1 MIEEKECGICGKVDN
16 SIGRYGYKPKDQN
29 MILLLSLSLAGQM
42 DNKSAR
48 TIAEHITGHQSKIC
62 HMHVVQAAQYIL
74 AEMTLAG
81 KGIAYLVDPCAS
93 GSTVY
98 VKDADIP
105 QGLVQILNTI
115 AEGTVT
121 IKPRDVSKF
130 LNDALERYYASAL
143 WPVTEEVDDPES
155 PVKADGDGEE
165 EGEVAGISGFYE
177 GSESSFTAEVF
188 LNDKSDP
195 NCITVAEKMGGI
207 LLVPA
212 PSGVD
217 GNALAGL
224 SDRNSAYPSEMSMN
238 GEFVPDDVQE
248 STLLQESDPAALHRY
263 FLVKGEMLMQ
273 LFQFCPLCG
282 HKLSEAQLDAIGTAP
297 IVRFICKQCCVGE
310 RRVQLWEGQQRT
322 TTERR
327 KGRH

>member
-1 MIEEKECGICGKVDN
+1 
-16 SIGRYGYKPKDQN
+16 

-42 DNKSAR
+42 DNESAR
-48 TIAEHITGHQSKIC
+48 TIAEYITRQQSKIC

-81 KGIAYLVDPCAS
+81 KGFAYFVDPYAS
-93 GSTVY
+93 GSTAC
-98 VKDADIP
+98 VKDEDIP
-105 QGLVQILNTI
+105 QGLVQIFNTI

-121 IKPRDVSKF
+121 IEPRDVSKF

-143 WPVTEEVDDPES
+143 WPVTEEVDDSES
-155 PVKADGDGEE
+155 PVKADEDGEE
-165 EGEVAGISGFYE
+165 EGEVAGVSGLCK
-177 GSESSFTAEVF
+177 GSESTFTAE
-188 LNDKSDP
+188 
-195 NCITVAEKMGGI
+195 MGGI
-207 LLVPA
+207 LLIPA
-212 PSGVD
+212 PSGVN

-224 SDRNSAYPSEMSMN
+224 SDRNSTYPSEMSVN

-282 HKLSEAQLDAIGTAP
+282 HKLSETQLDAIGTAP
-297 IVRFICKQCCVGE
+297 VVRFICKQCCVGE

-322 TTERR
+322 TVQSR